1 MREPELRG
9 DIARRPCLYYRI
21 RAAQA
26 GVTLPEAE
34 VCPFLFI
41 APKSAVEFLNV
52 IKLKQLL

>member
-34 VCPFLFI
+34 VCPFVFI
-41 APKSAVEFLNV
+41 APKSAVDFLNV
-52 IKLKQLL
+52 IKLK